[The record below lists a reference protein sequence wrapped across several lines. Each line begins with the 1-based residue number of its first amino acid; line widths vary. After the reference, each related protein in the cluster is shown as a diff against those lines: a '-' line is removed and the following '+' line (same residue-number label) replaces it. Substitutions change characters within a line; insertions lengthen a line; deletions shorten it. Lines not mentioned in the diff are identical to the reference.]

1 MPEEQRPYHHGN
13 LVPTLIETT
22 IQLIEEMGVEKVT
35 VREVAKRAGVSPG
48 APFRHFKSKSALLTA
63 VAEQAVERLYEA
75 VTTAQDPALEYDP
88 LGQLERIGQ
97 GYLAW
102 VRAHPTH
109 FQIVSDR
116 KLIDVQSSEISTTL
130 NTRIRLR
137 MVELLTRARD
147 NGQLAPDQ
155 DIETVVLNSRAVVY
169 GLSRMYTDGHFR
181 DWQSDGDPFAWM
193 QRGLSAFISGLRTK
207 TT

>member
-1 MPEEQRPYHHGN
+1 
-13 LVPTLIETT
+13 
-22 IQLIEEMGVEKVT
+22 
-35 VREVAKRAGVSPG
+35 
-48 APFRHFKSKSALLTA
+48 
-63 VAEQAVERLYEA
+63 
-75 VTTAQDPALEYDP
+75 
-88 LGQLERIGQ
+88 
-97 GYLAW
+97 
-102 VRAHPTH
+102 
-109 FQIVSDR
+109 
-116 KLIDVQSSEISTTL
+116 
-130 NTRIRLR
+130 